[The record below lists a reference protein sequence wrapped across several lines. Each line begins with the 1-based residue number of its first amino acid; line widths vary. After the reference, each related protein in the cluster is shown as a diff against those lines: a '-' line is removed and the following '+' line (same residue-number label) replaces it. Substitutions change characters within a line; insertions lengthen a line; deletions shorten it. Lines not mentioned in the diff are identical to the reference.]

1 MRLSQEEK
9 MKLLADVHSKQRNDL
24 RKGQDDHNRQ
34 ELKLLSRYHTNRDE
48 LQRRKREENKKH
60 IEQSVK
66 ERQKMTEF
74 HKKEREEL
82 EKEHDKLFETLDEDR
97 KKSLRDLRTLH
108 ETKLKHLTVCDLEIT
123 YASLYG
129 DKVTKL

>member
-1 MRLSQEEK
+1 M
-9 MKLLADVHSKQRNDL
+9 V
-24 RKGQDDHNRQ
+24 
-34 ELKLLSRYHTNRDE
+34 
-48 LQRRKREENKKH
+48 
-60 IEQSVK
+60 
-66 ERQKMTEF
+66 EF

-97 KKSLRDLRTLH
+97 KKVVVYLCFYCLQSSFVKANIVNRAASLREKQQWEMHLQATKSSKPLKFNLKFLILSLQSLRDLRTLH